1 MMTSKPALR
10 TAAARAAGA
19 KCGPR
24 GSEMGG
30 KSKQSFMIKVK
41 IRIQESEVRI
51 KSYKCFLSINISNGS
66 AFVIDCCTAAMKST
80 GNVKSLWKTWL

>member
-1 MMTSKPALR
+1 MSFMMTSKPALR
-10 TAAARAAGA
+10 TAAASAAGA

-41 IRIQESEVRI
+41 SRIQESKVRI
-51 KSYKCFLSINISNGS
+51 KSYKCFLGIIIYIMY
-66 AFVIDCCTAAMKST
+66 AL
-80 GNVKSLWKTWL
+80 SLLIVARLQ

>member
-1 MMTSKPALR
+1 
-10 TAAARAAGA
+10 
-19 KCGPR
+19 
-24 GSEMGG
+24 
-30 KSKQSFMIKVK
+30 MIKVK

-51 KSYKCFLSINISNGS
+51 KSYKCFLSIIISNGS